1 MRKILFIILLTFN
14 ILPFLNTTTNAQE
27 TSPSYQ
33 SLITLGDKEFNK
45 GEYISAKSYYQEALR
60 IKKDDSNAKNKL
72 NKTLQK
78 IKEQGEKEE
87 VFYQYIDEADN
98 HYNNGDYEKAL
109 ASYNKA
115 RNLFPKDEYTTSQ
128 INSINEIIRNEKD
141 KLAAFNERVQIADDF
156 MSKEKFT
163 EALLQ
168 YKSALELYPNHT
180 STKDKLE
187 NAKRSKEEYD
197 KQLSNFEQLKRDARE
212 FALRKKYA
220 EAIAKYEEA
229 QEIFPNDDDVKE
241 LISSLTATKIISDNY
256 NLKIRE
262 ADCLYL
268 EKSYEKAKK
277 SYNEALA
284 FIPDDQYSSDMIK
297 RIDETINSDEYKS
310 LKTFLALI
318 EEAKALENDNKM
330 ELALDKYKSALR
342 ENPNDEFT
350 IQKIDLLTNAINERN
365 KEIETNALY
374 ASLIKDG
381 DNSANN
387 DDYYSALDYYKQ
399 ADKLIP
405 NRLETKEK
413 IESTQKRINE
423 IEAQLAIEKQ
433 KWEEYYNTAMASA
446 ETFMNENN
454 YPEAIK
460 EYNKALRYK
469 ENDAAAKQGLNSA
482 TQLNDARLANIIN
495 EYNKYISNA
504 DIQFGE
510 KNYDKAMES
519 YAKANE
525 LDTGY
530 TYPSEMINKINKILE
545 ENKLEQLVGSSI
557 QIKPNETKRFTFNI
571 IDISL
576 RKGNYIF
583 IKAKN
588 LSERSYAMFISYGD
602 NNGKKGSLVL
612 RIPNNQ
618 NVNDYIIKIGA
629 QYDWFRNDNTWI
641 EITPENGEI
650 EIELM
655 EITKGN

>member
-262 ADCLYL
+262 ADSLYL

-284 FIPDDQYSSDMIK
+284 VIPDDQYSSDMIK

-557 QIKPNETKRFTFNI
+557 QIKPNETKRFTFNK

>member
-220 EAIAKYEEA
+220 ESIAKYEEA

-262 ADCLYL
+262 ADSLYL

-284 FIPDDQYSSDMIK
+284 VIPDDQYSSDMIK

-557 QIKPNETKRFTFNI
+557 QIKPNETKRFTFNK

>member
-241 LISSLTATKIISDNY
+241 LISSLTTTKIISDNY

-262 ADCLYL
+262 ADSLYL

-284 FIPDDQYSSDMIK
+284 VIPDDQYSSDMIK

-381 DNSANN
+381 DSSANN

-557 QIKPNETKRFTFNI
+557 QIKPNETKRFTFNK

>member
-60 IKKDDSNAKNKL
+60 IKKNDSNAKNKL

-262 ADCLYL
+262 ADSLYL

-284 FIPDDQYSSDMIK
+284 VIPDDQYSSDMIK

>member
-33 SLITLGDKEFNK
+33 SRITLGDKEFNK

-262 ADCLYL
+262 ADSLYL

-284 FIPDDQYSSDMIK
+284 VIPDDQYSSDMIK

-557 QIKPNETKRFTFNI
+557 QIKPNETKRFTFNK

>member
-220 EAIAKYEEA
+220 
-229 QEIFPNDDDVKE
+229 D
-241 LISSLTATKIISDNY
+241 LGG
-256 NLKIRE
+256 
-262 ADCLYL
+262 
-268 EKSYEKAKK
+268 
-277 SYNEALA
+277 
-284 FIPDDQYSSDMIK
+284 
-297 RIDETINSDEYKS
+297 
-310 LKTFLALI
+310 FLVQQR
-318 EEAKALENDNKM
+318 
-330 ELALDKYKSALR
+330 LDKA
-342 ENPNDEFT
+342 
-350 IQKIDLLTNAINERN
+350 
-365 KEIETNALY
+365 
-374 ASLIKDG
+374 
-381 DNSANN
+381 
-387 DDYYSALDYYKQ
+387 
-399 ADKLIP
+399 
-405 NRLETKEK
+405 
-413 IESTQKRINE
+413 
-423 IEAQLAIEKQ
+423 
-433 KWEEYYNTAMASA
+433 
-446 ETFMNENN
+446 
-454 YPEAIK
+454 
-460 EYNKALRYK
+460 
-469 ENDAAAKQGLNSA
+469 
-482 TQLNDARLANIIN
+482 
-495 EYNKYISNA
+495 
-504 DIQFGE
+504 
-510 KNYDKAMES
+510 
-519 YAKANE
+519 
-525 LDTGY
+525 
-530 TYPSEMINKINKILE
+530 
-545 ENKLEQLVGSSI
+545 
-557 QIKPNETKRFTFNI
+557 FN
-571 IDISL
+571 
-576 RKGNYIF
+576 G
-583 IKAKN
+583 
-588 LSERSYAMFISYGD
+588 
-602 NNGKKGSLVL
+602 V
-612 RIPNNQ
+612 
-618 NVNDYIIKIGA
+618 
-629 QYDWFRNDNTWI
+629 T
-641 EITPENGEI
+641 
-650 EIELM
+650 
-655 EITKGN
+655 